1 MSHCSSFIKRAYNI
15 IRNDAGIDGDA
26 QRIEKIA
33 RMFFFCQVDAA
44 KEQEREREGDND
56 RSIIPGAFRW
66 QHRAHDEKSG
76 YALTS
81 NKLLVL

>member
-33 RMFFFCQVDAA
+33 RMFFFC
-44 KEQEREREGDND
+44 
-56 RSIIPGAFRW
+56 
-66 QHRAHDEKSG
+66 
-76 YALTS
+76 
-81 NKLLVL
+81 

>member
-33 RMFFFCQVDAA
+33 RIFFLLGRRSQGA
-44 KEQEREREGDND
+44 REGK
-56 RSIIPGAFRW
+56 RR
-66 QHRAHDEKSG
+66 
-76 YALTS
+76 
-81 NKLLVL
+81 

>member
-33 RMFFFCQVDAA
+33 RIFFFARSTQPRSKRG
-44 KEQEREREGDND
+44 KEKVIMIDPLFPERSVGSIERMMKKADT
-56 RSIIPGAFRW
+56 P
-66 QHRAHDEKSG
+66 
-76 YALTS
+76 
-81 NKLLVL
+81 